1 HATAAWMAK
10 NEPSAYAALCARI
23 QLGDDEIGAWQ
34 RAGEAMY
41 LPVDSQLGIFP
52 QDDGFLDKPRLPHAD
67 VSDAGAEGK
76 RPLLL
81 QLHPLSIYRHQ
92 VCKQADALLAL
103 MLAGETVDRAAKRR
117 NFDYYE
123 GVTVHDSTLSASTF
137 SVIAAEIDEP
147 AKAYHYFLDTL
158 RVDLDDLHGNAA
170 HGVHMAAMAGSWLA
184 LTWGFGGLRVS
195 DGMPSLSPRL
205 PQAWSGYRFGLRWH
219 DAQLRV
225 TVDRQG
231 VIYSLG
237 RGDALSFRHNGN
249 AQQLRAGETLQLPLA
264 GSSAGKHTPLQ
275 AVIFDLDGVIADT
288 AVVHDAAWKRLAAE
302 IGVPFDQSLGERLK
316 GVDRR
321 GSLDILLEGANR
333 TYNEAEKLAFSERKN
348 DYYKEQIQEFG
359 PQQLLPGARAAIES
373 SRAAG
378 LKIGLASA
386 SRNAPLLLERLGIA
400 GLFDYIVDAGRIQH
414 SKPDPE
420 IFLAAAAGLGVTPQS
435 CLGVEDAAAGVASI
449 HAAGMVAVGIG
460 SPLALA
466 QAETV
471 LPSLDVFRIENFLHG
486 EHQTPAAQAGSTHI
500 TT

>member
-1 HATAAWMAK
+1 
-10 NEPSAYAALCARI
+10 
-23 QLGDDEIGAWQ
+23 
-34 RAGEAMY
+34 
-41 LPVDSQLGIFP
+41 
-52 QDDGFLDKPRLPHAD
+52 
-67 VSDAGAEGK
+67 
-76 RPLLL
+76 
-81 QLHPLSIYRHQ
+81 
-92 VCKQADALLAL
+92 
-103 MLAGETVDRAAKRR
+103 
-117 NFDYYE
+117 
-123 GVTVHDSTLSASTF
+123 
-137 SVIAAEIDEP
+137 
-147 AKAYHYFLDTL
+147 
-158 RVDLDDLHGNAA
+158 
-170 HGVHMAAMAGSWLA
+170 MAAMAGSWLA

-195 DGMPSLSPRL
+195 QGIPSLSPRL
-205 PQAWSGYRFGLRWH
+205 PQAWNGYRFGLRWR

-231 VIYSLG
+231 VTYRLG
-237 RGDALSFRHNGN
+237 RGSELNFRHDGHP
-249 AQQLRAGETLQLPLA
+249 QQLRAGDTLHLPHA
-264 GSSAGKHTPLQ
+264 RSTSAGHAPLQ

-302 IGVPFDQSLGERLK
+302 INVPFDHTLGERLK

-321 GSLDILLEGANR
+321 GSLEILLEGADR
-333 TYNEAEKLAFSERKN
+333 IYSEAEKLALSERKN
-348 DYYKEQIQEFG
+348 DYYKEQIQRFG

-400 GLFDYIVDAGRIQH
+400 ELFDYIVDAGRIER

-420 IFLAAAAGLGVTPQS
+420 IFLAAAAGLGVAPAH

-471 LPSLDVFRIENFLHG
+471 LPGLNVFRISDFLSSG
-486 EHQTPAAQAGSTHI
+486 HQTPAAAQAGSTHI